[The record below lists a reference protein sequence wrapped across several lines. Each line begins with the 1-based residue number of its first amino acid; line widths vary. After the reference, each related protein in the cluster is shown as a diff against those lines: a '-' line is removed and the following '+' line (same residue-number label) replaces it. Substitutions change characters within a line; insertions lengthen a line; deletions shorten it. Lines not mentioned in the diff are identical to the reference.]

1 MNKIKNG
8 DIVGRISYN
17 KDIIFIVK
25 DVRDKKNVILEGAL
39 VRIIADSDIKDLELI
54 NKKVLSQKEKMQEEQ
69 IQKQENRLYEKE
81 TTGKIL
87 HLDAESNIV

>member
-25 DVRDKKNVILEGAL
+25 DVNFIYVPNVYHIQGERN
-39 VRIIADSDIKDLELI
+39 VVKII
-54 NKKVLSQKEKMQEEQ
+54 
-69 IQKQENRLYEKE
+69 
-81 TTGKIL
+81 
-87 HLDAESNIV
+87 NISRNL